1 MQAEGEQR
9 QVSEREELHR
19 WRQDRLEELGVPYP
33 ESWAL
38 AVLDVSWHEAERL
51 IVAGCPP
58 RLVFRI
64 VT

>member
-1 MQAEGEQR
+1 MQAGGER
-9 QVSEREELHR
+9 QASEREELHR

-38 AVLDVSWHEAERL
+38 AVLDVSWHDAERL
-51 IVAGCPP
+51 ITAGCPP
-58 RLVFRI
+58 KLVFRI